1 MPCRRRP
8 HDSGAHSGPDSAGRG
23 GPGIVSQT
31 EFDVCLVVDTA
42 STALRDV
49 EEATGIK
56 GAHGSHDMGAPHIIK
71 SRGVWRTTV
80 WQLSSGCPRTIPL
93 EEQFAAV
100 ESQLAP
106 ERLRRTGTIPTD
118 ARVYFSLGI
127 FADAQVPTANLTP
140 RILAIATEYGADI
153 ELKIYSPDMNT

>member
-1 MPCRRRP
+1 MYR
-8 HDSGAHSGPDSAGRG
+8 AHGGPDSAGRG

-31 EFDVCLVVDTA
+31 EFDVCLIVDTA

-49 EEATGIK
+49 EEAIGIK
-56 GAHGSHDMGAPHIIK
+56 GADGSHEKGAPHIIK

-93 EEQFAAV
+93 EEQFAAI
-100 ESQLAP
+100 ELRLAP
-106 ERLRRTGTIPTD
+106 GRLRRAGTIPTD

-127 FADAQVPTANLTP
+127 FSDAQVPTANLTP
-140 RILAIATEYGADI
+140 RILEVAAKYQADI
-153 ELKIYSPDMNT
+153 ELKFYAPDMDG